1 VSGSGGDFGPV
12 APAAGEGPP
21 FAVAG
26 PSAVTLDAARSASVS
41 FTVSNVSGRPVRARV
56 LVLPGAGADASWFSV
71 VGESERALPV
81 AGTTIVDVA
90 VKVSE
95 KAPAGAASFVLGA
108 ALEEAPDRVVSSPTV
123 SLQVPPPK
131 PKPFP
136 WWIVIVAVVALLL
149 LVGGGIL
156 IWSLTRPDD
165 APPTDSPT
173 EAPAAEA
180 AALVVS
186 VDGLELVDEQGEPLS
201 SVKFEDGRETLDFLG
216 DALGSTPEGVR
227 NADGYP
233 FTSYDWGDVSI
244 LVVDDGGADFRATAE
259 VVEGLDVRTTEGVAV
274 GWSTSD
280 AIDAGAERVYYPGTT
295 AIMPDSLRL
304 QVTPAPGTT
313 SLSNPGETGID
324 FILLFMQSDEVDQII
339 APSNDYSD
347 L

>member
-123 SLQVPPPK
+123 SVQVPPPK

-165 APPTDSPT
+165 APPTESPSPSPSPT
-173 EAPAAEA
+173 PTFASGAFAAIPDIWFDLDTNRVVVAPGVGEDIYFYQGAGSGE
-180 AALVVS
+180 LGVVGQGPPRLA
-186 VDGLELVDEQGEPLS
+186 VVDEPT
-201 SVKFEDGRETLDFLG
+201 FEACVAATD
-216 DALGSTPEGVR
+216 
-227 NADGYP
+227 
-233 FTSYDWGDVSI
+233 YDDVN
-244 LVVDDGGADFRATAE
+244 LQNVLLLPD
-259 VVEGLDVRTTEGVAV
+259 RTTHVCVRFTDQGRRSLMTIGPAS
-274 GWSTSD
+274 G
-280 AIDAGAERVYYPGTT
+280 AGLPVSFVTWERG
-295 AIMPDSLRL
+295 
-304 QVTPAPGTT
+304 
-313 SLSNPGETGID
+313 
-324 FILLFMQSDEVDQII
+324 
-339 APSNDYSD
+339 
-347 L
+347 

>member
-1 VSGSGGDFGPV
+1 MSGGDFGPV

-123 SLQVPPPK
+123 SVQVPPPK

-156 IWSLTRPDD
+156 IWSLTRPDPKPSPSPSPS
-165 APPTDSPT
+165 ATQTPTPTEHPVLDTGSFLFEDNGMTVDLDIDSPDGIIDIT
-173 EAPAAEA
+173 LIDPDLQVIPFNRPTTLIAQRGLAIVPNPDFETCREASLASQVDIAEGA
-180 AALVVS
+180 RRTLVCVLTSANRLALLAFGPQI
-186 VDGLELVDEQGEPLS
+186 DGS
-201 SVKFEDGRETLDFLG
+201 SR
-216 DALGSTPEGVR
+216 R
-227 NADGYP
+227 Q
-233 FTSYDWGDVSI
+233 VSI
-244 LVVDDGGADFRATAE
+244 TLWE
-259 VVEGLDVRTTEGVAV
+259 
-274 GWSTSD
+274 
-280 AIDAGAERVYYPGTT
+280 
-295 AIMPDSLRL
+295 
-304 QVTPAPGTT
+304 
-313 SLSNPGETGID
+313 
-324 FILLFMQSDEVDQII
+324 
-339 APSNDYSD
+339 
-347 L
+347 